1 MQTKVG
7 RKLDQFS
14 FLHDQAF
21 EEKLDILAQK
31 SEEENWQY
39 EDITGSKVHNIIG
52 IFETKYPI
60 LRNYLNYTFKRV
72 DEENKVIYDTAD
84 EKNAKYACFNTG
96 LISRNLSKP
105 IFGLFEVHA
114 NYKKNERLKKWHL
127 FGFFDRSQREFTKK
141 FAVLPKLA
149 RYVDFR
155 RPEDFSNYV
164 YNPDLELDI
173 ADESQIK
180 HMITGD
186 NISRFPQEFQ
196 ELRENY
202 RLRILNDAI
211 RRAKEL
217 AEQSNRIALP
227 QWRPNQRQLQILLP
241 LFLDSDNEDEAS
253 VALPIQTQGNVYAVT
268 TVLPL
273 SWAYSNARLLSRFR
287 RDWLKPIKAES
298 MENEEDIDSEN

>member
-1 MQTKVG
+1 MQTQFG
-7 RKLDQFS
+7 RKLDKFA
-14 FLHDQAF
+14 FLHDQVF
-21 EEKLDILAQK
+21 EEKLGILAQK
-31 SEEENWQY
+31 AEEEDWQY
-39 EDITGSKVHNIIG
+39 EDVTSSTVNNIIG
-52 IFETKYPI
+52 SFETNYPI

-72 DEENKVIYDTAD
+72 DEENKVIYDTGD

-105 IFGLFEVHA
+105 IFGLFEVNA
-114 NYKKNERLKKWHL
+114 NYKNNERFKKWHL
-127 FGFFDRSQREFTKK
+127 FGFFDRSQGEFTRK

-155 RPEDFSNYV
+155 KPEDFSNYV
-164 YNPDLELDI
+164 YNPDLELDVP
-173 ADESQIK
+173 DENQIK
-180 HMITGD
+180 HIISD

-211 RRAKEL
+211 RKAKEL

-227 QWRPNQRQLQILLP
+227 QWRPNPRQLQILLP
-241 LFLDSDNEDEAS
+241 LFLDPDNEDEAS
-253 VALPIQTQGNVYAVT
+253 VALPIETQGNVYVVK

-298 MENEEDIDSEN
+298 IENEEDIDFQD

>member
-1 MQTKVG
+1 MTQAG
-7 RKLDQFS
+7 RKLEKFA
-14 FLHDQAF
+14 FLHNQAF
-21 EEKLDILAQK
+21 EEKLDMLAQK
-31 SEEENWQY
+31 AEEENWQY
-39 EDITGSKVHNIIG
+39 EDITGSTVNNIIG
-52 IFETKYPI
+52 TFETNYPI

-72 DEENKVIYDTAD
+72 DEENKVIYDTGD
-84 EKNAKYACFNTG
+84 EKTAKYACFNTG
-96 LISRNLSKP
+96 LISTNLSKP
-105 IFGLFEVHA
+105 IFGLFEVHE
-114 NYKKNERLKKWHL
+114 NYKNNERLIKWHL
-127 FGFFDRSQREFTKK
+127 FGFFDRSQVEFTRK

-149 RYVDFR
+149 RYVDFSNS
-155 RPEDFSNYV
+155 EDFSNYV

-173 ADESQIK
+173 ADENQIK
-180 HMITGD
+180 HIISRD

-196 ELRENY
+196 ELPGNY

-241 LFLDSDNEDEAS
+241 LFLDSGNEDEAS
-253 VALPIQTQGNVYAVT
+253 VALPIQTQGNVYAVK

-298 MENEEDIDSEN
+298 MKNEEDIDSEN